1 MSTAGTKPRLVF
13 LLNRAQRALQRW
25 IETRP
30 QAWDG
35 ASSAQAG
42 LLFLLASRRQAT
54 VGQIATAL
62 AVAPAAVT
70 NLSKR
75 MEAAQLVERVGDARD
90 GRVTRLRLTAA
101 GSEASV
107 QAGAVLQDLN
117 QRLCAGFSDQE
128 LATVARWLTQVQQ
141 LETPSSVAG

>member
-1 MSTAGTKPRLVF
+1 MSAQRARPRLVF

-25 IETRP
+25 VETRP

-42 LLFLLASRRQAT
+42 LLFFLASRNQAT
-54 VGQIATAL
+54 VGEIATAL

-75 MEAAQLVERVGDARD
+75 MEAALLVERVSDAHD
-90 GRVTRLRLTAA
+90 GRLTRLQLTAA
-101 GSEASV
+101 GAQASV
-107 QAGAVLQDLN
+107 QAGAVLKELN
-117 QRLCAGFSDQE
+117 VRLADGFSAAE
-128 LATVARWLTQVQQ
+128 LDTVARWLAHVAQ
-141 LETPSSVAG
+141 LEASGEA

>member
-1 MSTAGTKPRLVF
+1 MSAQRARPRLVF

-25 IETRP
+25 VETRP

-42 LLFLLASRRQAT
+42 LLFFLASRNQAT
-54 VGQIATAL
+54 VGEIATAL

-75 MEAAQLVERVGDARD
+75 REAALLGERVNDAHE
-90 GRVTRLRLTAA
+90 GRLTRLQLTAA
-101 GSEASV
+101 GAQASV
-107 QAGAVLQDLN
+107 QAGAVLKELN
-117 QRLCAGFSDQE
+117 VRLADGFSAAE
-128 LATVARWLTQVQQ
+128 LDTVARWLAHVAQ
-141 LETPSSVAG
+141 LEASGEV